1 MYENVLILELVQKG
15 FSIYP
20 IKSILIISMQLK
32 FKRELY
38 VLTSI
43 LIYETN
49 QHTPL
54 LNQSLKM
61 DIRWTFHFI
70 QV

>member
-38 VLTSI
+38 ILTSI

-54 LNQSLKM
+54 YQSLKM